1 MTQLPCNS
9 LLVTFPNNN
18 FPASIN
24 FENVTLSFWDTKPI
38 LIPSIFQISI
48 AFLSN
53 ELWISLINSKRS
65 YTWINDSNTF
75 SLSHILLVLL
85 LLKYWEY
92 KNPCSW
98 HDLLWYVLLL
108 LKSWEYKNNRE
119 IGLETF
125 AVLLLLKSW
134 EYKNKLRQLHQTFFV
149 LLLLKSWE
157 YKNGLMFLFQ
167 SILFYC
173 YLNLESTK
181 TNVLTYSFYFCFTVT

>member
-53 ELWISLINSKRS
+53 ELWISLKNSKRS

-108 LKSWEYKNNRE
+108 LKSWEYKNYSTITINLT
-119 IGLETF
+119 I
-125 AVLLLLKSW
+125 VLLLLKSW
-134 EYKNKLRQLHQTFFV
+134 EYKNRKKLGKVSSVV

-157 YKNGLMFLFQ
+157 YKN
-167 SILFYC
+167 
-173 YLNLESTK
+173 
-181 TNVLTYSFYFCFTVT
+181 